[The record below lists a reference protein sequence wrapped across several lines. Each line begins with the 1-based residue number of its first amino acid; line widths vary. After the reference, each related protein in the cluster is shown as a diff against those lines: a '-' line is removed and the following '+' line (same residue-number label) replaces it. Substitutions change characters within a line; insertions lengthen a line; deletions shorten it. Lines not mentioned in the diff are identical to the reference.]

1 MKGRS
6 REFID
11 SASSSLVSNAL
22 QQRLQFLVQSRPE
35 WWVYAIFWH
44 ATKDG
49 DSPLTLEYGDGYFR
63 GTKGKEEKEI
73 SMSGEQTRNLTDI
86 EWFYRVSQTR
96 SYVAG
101 DGVVG
106 CAFSSGV
113 DVWLSG
119 VNEFELNE
127 CDERVREARSHG
139 IHTLVCVCTPRGIL
153 ELGSCH
159 VFTLDYGLLQMAK
172 SVFEVNNIDERQN
185 QNPLYNPWVVPNTE
199 KEKQRRRECDDA
211 TKAPGPGVDGSS
223 TDSSGPSDADAP
235 FGSNN
240 NVVLMMTRTRAGRA
254 RDPLPI
260 NHVEAERQR
269 REKLNQRFYA
279 LRSAVPNVS
288 KMDKASLLSDAVAY
302 INELKAKINHLETAL
317 ESNAN
322 RPKEEAAEHVQ
333 TQTIH
338 SSTSAIAST
347 YMRVEVKIL
356 GSEAMIRVQSLNV
369 NHPSARLMDALR
381 DVNLQIL
388 HATMSNIKEMML
400 QDVVVRVPHDL
411 MTEDAL
417 KNAILHR
424 L

>member
-1 MKGRS
+1 MKGQS

-11 SASSSLVSNAL
+11 SASSSVVSNAL
-22 QQRLQFLVQSRPE
+22 HQRLQFLLQSRPE
-35 WWVYAIFWH
+35 WWVYAIFWK
-44 ATKDG
+44 ATKDS
-49 DSPLTLEYGDGYFR
+49 DSRLTLEYGDGYFR
-63 GTKGKEEKEI
+63 KEEKE
-73 SMSGEQTRNLTDI
+73 TRNVNHNM
-86 EWFYRVSQTR
+86 EWFYRLSQTR

-106 CAFSSGV
+106 CAFSSAV

-127 CDERVREARSHG
+127 CDDRVREARSHG
-139 IHTLVCVCTPRGIL
+139 IHTLVCVSTPRGIL

-159 VFTLDYGLLQMAK
+159 VFTLDYSLLQLAK
-172 SVFEVNNIDERQN
+172 SVFEVNN
-185 QNPLYNPWVVPNTE
+185 VVPE
-199 KEKQRRRECDDA
+199 KEKQRRRDSSDA
-211 TKAPGPGVDGSS
+211 S
-223 TDSSGPSDADAP
+223 TDSSEADANLALGLGGGYWPVAPTAPSDADANLALALAE
-235 FGSNN
+235 GSNIN
-240 NVVLMMTRTRAGRA
+240 NLRRA
-254 RDPLPI
+254 REGEALPI

-302 INELKAKINHLETAL
+302 INELKAKINHLEVEL
-317 ESNAN
+317 EGNI
-322 RPKEEAAEHVQ
+322 KQDHVQ

-338 SSTSAIAST
+338 SSTT
-347 YMRVEVKIL
+347 TNMRVEVRIL
-356 GSEAMIRVQSLNV
+356 GSEAMVRVQSLNV

-417 KNAILHR
+417 KNAILNR
-424 L
+424 LSE

>member
-1 MKGRS
+1 M
-6 REFID
+6 
-11 SASSSLVSNAL
+11 
-22 QQRLQFLVQSRPE
+22 
-35 WWVYAIFWH
+35 
-44 ATKDG
+44 
-49 DSPLTLEYGDGYFR
+49 
-63 GTKGKEEKEI
+63 
-73 SMSGEQTRNLTDI
+73 
-86 EWFYRVSQTR
+86 EWFYRLSQTR

-106 CAFSSGV
+106 CAFSSAV

-127 CDERVREARSHG
+127 CDDRVREARSHG
-139 IHTLVCVCTPRGIL
+139 IHTLVCVSTPRGIL

-159 VFTLDYGLLQMAK
+159 VFTLDYSLLQLAK
-172 SVFEVNNIDERQN
+172 SVFEVNN
-185 QNPLYNPWVVPNTE
+185 VVPE
-199 KEKQRRRECDDA
+199 KEKQRRRDSSDA
-211 TKAPGPGVDGSS
+211 S
-223 TDSSGPSDADAP
+223 TDSSEADANLAL
-235 FGSNN
+235 GNINN
-240 NVVLMMTRTRAGRA
+240 LRRA
-254 RDPLPI
+254 REGEALPI

-302 INELKAKINHLETAL
+302 INELKAKINHLEVEL
-317 ESNAN
+317 EGNI
-322 RPKEEAAEHVQ
+322 KQDHVQ

-338 SSTSAIAST
+338 SSTT
-347 YMRVEVKIL
+347 TNMRVEVRIL
-356 GSEAMIRVQSLNV
+356 GSEAMVRVQSLNV

-417 KNAILHR
+417 KNAILNR
-424 L
+424 LSE